1 MTAKMNINVLVQKII
16 SAIQAGKLMDE
27 QRKLPSEPVLMDYYQ
42 VTRYTLRSALQQLNT
57 MGYIYQVH
65 GVGTF
70 VRQQQTNES
79 MALEHNG
86 GLSDEADR
94 VGRSLTTDKATEKI
108 IPASEAEFIPETV
121 NFDKD
126 EMLIDVTRF
135 RSLDGDPYV
144 MEHSYY
150 LQSVIEEIPQS
161 ALFGSLFHYFEE
173 QKSTQIGFIDQL
185 IMSEP
190 LPKTASDFM
199 KLPIGSPSLVVQDET
214 YLNTGQL
221 LAFSKQYY
229 NFKTAKLFVVKKVH
243 SKSKR

>member
-1 MTAKMNINVLVQKII
+1 MAAKMDTSVLVKKII
-16 SAIQAGKLMDE
+16 TAIQSGELMDE
-27 QRKLPSEPVLMDYYQ
+27 QRKLPSEPVLMDHYQ
-42 VTRYTLRSALQQLNT
+42 VTRYTLRQALQQLST

-70 VRQQQTNES
+70 VRQQQTGNS

-86 GLSDEADR
+86 GLTDEAAR
-94 VGRSLTTDKATEKI
+94 VGRQLVTKDASEKI
-108 IPASEAEFIPETV
+108 ITASEAEFLPETPQ
-121 NFDKD
+121 FEKD
-126 EMLIDVTRF
+126 AKLIEVKRF
-135 RSLDGDPYV
+135 RALDSQPYV

-150 LQSVIEEIPQS
+150 LQSVIEEIPET
-161 ALFGSLFHYFEE
+161 ALYGSLFHYFE
-173 QKSTQIGFIDQL
+173 QKRETQIGFIDQL

-190 LPKTASDFM
+190 LPKAAGEFM
-199 KLPIGSPSLVVQDET
+199 DLPAGSPSLVVQDES

-243 SKSKR
+243 TNK